1 LYFLRHI
8 SNLKPQRSLSL
19 GIFHDKKYYDVI
31 VKVEAIEVMKVT
43 WGEKETI
50 RVLVMMPFKGIFLNE
65 GNIQIWLTND
75 AQHVPVKMKAKVVIG
90 SVVAEL
96 NHPL

>member
-1 LYFLRHI
+1 LPPNALGPLSCLYFLRHI

-65 GNIQIWLTND
+65 GNIQI
-75 AQHVPVKMKAKVVIG
+75 
-90 SVVAEL
+90 
-96 NHPL
+96 